1 MKTVKKVI
9 VGILAALGAI
19 FLLFIGIAMLS
30 EFGIIKDSSDES
42 QVRIEYKPQNIGEQ
56 IDEDA
61 IPDSEYYS
69 SLSEAMKNSNS
80 ETDPEQI
87 YQKNIDEEIA
97 RFENENYVSIYLRSV
112 KDQNTECL
120 TFAKFKKIYIYNE
133 YSDGDRKRNS
143 DGRNTVESYF

>member
-1 MKTVKKVI
+1 MW
-9 VGILAALGAI
+9 
-19 FLLFIGIAMLS
+19 
-30 EFGIIKDSSDES
+30 
-42 QVRIEYKPQNIGEQ
+42 RIEYKPQNIGEQ
-56 IDEDA
+56 
-61 IPDSEYYS
+61 
-69 SLSEAMKNSNS
+69 
-80 ETDPEQI
+80 
-87 YQKNIDEEIA
+87 IDEEIA